1 MVFLLL
7 VQNKC
12 LCELFAAIG
21 FVIVTANWRRAF
33 GAVPKYPNK

>member
-1 MVFLLL
+1 MAFLVL

-12 LCELFAAIG
+12 LGELFAAIA

-33 GAVPKYPNK
+33 GAVPGYPNK